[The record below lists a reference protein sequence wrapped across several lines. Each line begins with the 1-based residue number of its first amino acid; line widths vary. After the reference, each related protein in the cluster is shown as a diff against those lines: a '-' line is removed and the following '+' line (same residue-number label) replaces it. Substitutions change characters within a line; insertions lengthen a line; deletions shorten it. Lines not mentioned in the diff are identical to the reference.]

1 MALTDP
7 LEKRKSILLGTWLH
21 IRVEFSAHGTA
32 FECEGVKIH
41 LLGNYVVIM
50 ETFVDHRS
58 RSMPQSM
65 VSTTLI
71 RTHFTNRKWKPT
83 ERNVYQRA
91 TILINGLI
99 PEKNLLEFHFRRQPN
114 SSLFISSDTK
124 CFSANYKPA
133 AFLVLT
139 KSFLCTRTTQ
149 LNIGQVTRKCI
160 FWLALTLPARTQFL
174 CRKPRCQ

>member
-124 CFSANYKPA
+124 CFSANNKPA
-133 AFLVLT
+133 AEVSSLNQVIIG
-139 KSFLCTRTTQ
+139 RVTQ
-149 LNIGQVTRKCI
+149 ICI
-160 FWLALTLPARTQFL
+160 F
-174 CRKPRCQ
+174 KVS